1 MLYRVFPK
9 ILDLCEKLFRDEHSG
24 LFLPMAKKYN
34 NVDTNFV
41 AQQVFVFLTFF
52 FVTDGGTKEA
62 AVIVIFKLL
71 RDSLMCAIQVET
83 LLKEM

>member
-1 MLYRVFPK
+1 
-9 ILDLCEKLFRDEHSG
+9 
-24 LFLPMAKKYN
+24 MAKKYN

-52 FVTDGGTKEA
+52 VTDGGTKEA
-62 AVIVIFKLL
+62 TVIVIFKLL

-83 LLKEM
+83 FLKEM